1 MQQTNSSDLSFAQIQ
16 TLAEGTWA
24 VAPKDPDETLWG
36 AGFDTRKLQE
46 EQIFFA
52 LSLGGGDG
60 HAYLHNLKGSKV
72 KLAVVERPVPPI
84 EGIAYLVVSDSLK
97 ALHQIAHW
105 KAQSF
110 PGKIIALTGSCG
122 KTTTK
127 TWMRHLLSADYKV
140 QANPGSFNNH
150 IGCPITLL
158 SLLPQTEIL
167 ILEMGTSGTGEL
179 ELLSRIAPADV
190 TLLLNVGHAHL
201 GKFGSPEALLE
212 AKMEIFLH
220 QRLGARSVI
229 PGFDRRIASRMQG
242 DYLTYGPNTAF
253 RWEFLG
259 QDGAK
264 GTQRLR
270 LFSPKGTEEVEA
282 PHLGAYVPELL
293 SAILAVFYALGIE
306 VQNLAQGVATLPQE
320 KGRSTLLLGKKGER
334 VLDDSYNANPESL
347 VNMMTTLTQLDGDC
361 FVACVGNLA
370 EMDENLLLSGEV
382 ILKGI
387 PKGLTHLLMCG
398 STAQSLS
405 PLIQSIY
412 PALEVQTFKEPLDML
427 DTLEPLRKPGT
438 NIGIKG
444 SRSAHMERLV
454 LALTGTVVRCSLE
467 RCGLLQNCA
476 TCPKLGG

>member
-1 MQQTNSSDLSFAQIQ
+1 MQMNSSDLSFAQIQ
-16 TLAEGTWA
+16 ALTEGTWA
-24 VAPKDPDETLWG
+24 VAPPNPNETLWG
-36 AGFDTRKLQE
+36 AGFDTRKLHE

-60 HAYLHNLKGSKV
+60 HAYLHHLKGSKV
-72 KLAVVERPVPPI
+72 RLAIIERPVPPVA
-84 EGIAYLVVSDSLK
+84 GIAYLQVSDSLK

-110 PGKIIALTGSCG
+110 QGKIIALTGSCG

-127 TWMRHLLSADYKV
+127 TWMLHLLSAQYSV

-158 SLLPQTEIL
+158 SLKPQTEIL

-229 PGFDRRIASRMQG
+229 PSFDRRVASKMAG

-253 RWEFLG
+253 RWESLG
-259 QDGAK
+259 QDGNQ
-264 GTQRLR
+264 GTQKLR
-270 LFSPKGTEEVEA
+270 LFSPKGAEEVEV

-306 VQNLAQGVATLPQE
+306 LKNLPQRVATLPQE
-320 KGRSTLLLGKKGER
+320 KGRSTLLSGTKGER

-347 VNMMTTLTQLDGDC
+347 VNMMTTLTQLEGDC

-382 ILKGI
+382 IINGI
-387 PKGLTHLLMCG
+387 PRGLTHLLMCG

-405 PLIQSIY
+405 PLIQSIH
-412 PALEVQTFKEPLDML
+412 PSLNVQTFDEPLAML
-427 DTLEPLRKPGT
+427 EALEPLRKPGT
-438 NIGIKG
+438 NIGVKG

-454 LALTGTVVRCSLE
+454 LALTGALVRCPLE
-467 RCGLLQNCA
+467 RCGLLQNCS